1 MKEMICIVCP
11 RGCHLK
17 IDETTLQAQGNT
29 CPRGEEYAKNE
40 IVSPMRTITGSVGI
54 SGGIHPRLA
63 VRTNRAVPKSKMFEI
78 MAALHAC
85 KVHAPVKRGDVI
97 IENVCG
103 TGANVIASRDM

>member
-11 RGCHLK
+11 RGCHLT
-17 IDETTLQAQGNT
+17 IDEATLEAKGNT

-40 IVSPMRTITGSVGI
+40 IVSPMRTITGSVSI

-78 MAALHAC
+78 MDVLHAC
-85 KVHAPVKRGDVI
+85 KVQSPIKRGDVI

>member
-17 IDETTLQAQGNT
+17 IDENTLEAQGNT

-54 SGGIHPRLA
+54 SGGIH
-63 VRTNRAVPKSKMFEI
+63 SY
-78 MAALHAC
+78 
-85 KVHAPVKRGDVI
+85 
-97 IENVCG
+97 
-103 TGANVIASRDM
+103 GAGCYGCTKGN

>member
-17 IDETTLQAQGNT
+17 IDENTLEAQGNT

-40 IVSPMRTITGSVGI
+40 IISPMRTITGSVGI

>member
-17 IDETTLQAQGNT
+17 IDETTLETQGNT

-40 IVSPMRTITGSVGI
+40 IVSPMRTVTGSVGI
-54 SGGIHPRLA
+54 AGGIHPRLA
-63 VRTNRAVPKSKMFEI
+63 VRTDRAVPKSKMFEI
-78 MAALHAC
+78 MDALHAC
-85 KVHAPVKRGDVI
+85 KVKAPVKRGDII

-103 TGANVIASRDM
+103 TGANVIASRNM

>member
-1 MKEMICIVCP
+1 MKEMVCIVCP

-17 IDETTLQAQGNT
+17 IDEETLKVTGNF

-40 IVSPMRTITGSVGI
+40 ITNPVRTLTGSVDI
-54 SGGIHPRLA
+54 VGGIHNRLA
-63 VRTNRAVPKSKMFEI
+63 VRTDRAIPKDKMFDVMDE
-78 MAALHAC
+78 LHKFTA
-85 KVHAPVKRGDVI
+85 HAPVKRGQVL

>member
-17 IDETTLQAQGNT
+17 IDENTLEAQGNT

-103 TGANVIASRDM
+103 TGVNVIATRNI